1 MSSYSVAEAKAKLSE
16 LIDRAEK
23 GEGVVITKHGRP
35 VAEIRSVAARRPR
48 PMTAADLEWLDR
60 VRVGKKMPKLNAGQL
75 VSRMRDEGER

>member
-16 LIDRAEK
+16 LIDRAGK

-35 VAEIRSVAARRPR
+35 VAEIRSVARRPR
-48 PMTAADLEWLDR
+48 PMTAADLEWLAKR
-60 VRVGKKMPKLNAGQL
+60 RVGRKTGLNAGEF